1 MQLLIKRG
9 QHKGMGGKPVFDLW
23 VQFELTLEE
32 QGLIHKYGVQ
42 NFILSY
48 GNVRRDVI
56 KSILY
61 AWILSIFVLIISS
74 FTFGISQGIELSFL
88 IITLGSY
95 TIYHRIRET
104 IKVQDILEGRTFACG
119 SVIGLFE
126 KQDTLAK
133 MALEFR
139 RFLEAT
145 KTWGGKEVIILEPD
159 KEPELRVI
167 EQRHAT
173 G

>member
-61 AWILSIFVLIISS
+61 AATVHLPC
-74 FTFGISQGIELSFL
+74 
-88 IITLGSY
+88 
-95 TIYHRIRET
+95 
-104 IKVQDILEGRTFACG
+104 VQT
-119 SVIGLFE
+119 
-126 KQDTLAK
+126 
-133 MALEFR
+133 
-139 RFLEAT
+139 
-145 KTWGGKEVIILEPD
+145 
-159 KEPELRVI
+159 
-167 EQRHAT
+167 AT
-173 G
+173 GTGR